1 MSYGGSRSLPGVG
14 FVPTGALI
22 LLAFVMIIFTI
33 VIVILLIE
41 YTFWRRRRLAKFRG
55 YKF

>member
-41 YTFWRRRRLAKFRG
+41 YTFWRIRRLAKFRG